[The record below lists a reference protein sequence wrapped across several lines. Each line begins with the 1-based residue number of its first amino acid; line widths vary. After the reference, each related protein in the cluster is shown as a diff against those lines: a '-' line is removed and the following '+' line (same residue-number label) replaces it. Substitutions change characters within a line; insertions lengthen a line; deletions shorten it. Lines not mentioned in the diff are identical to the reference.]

1 MTLSD
6 YFEGERLLKRYGI
19 SSIRSWYVSSAEEAI
34 SKANGNPIA
43 MKAITE
49 KALHKSKSGLVSL
62 NLKTEDE
69 IRSAFNSLSLKAAKL
84 KPYRIIA
91 QEMSKG
97 GMEVIIGGKTD
108 PQFGKVILL
117 GLGGIYVEVFKD
129 FAVRVCPI
137 SKNDAA
143 SMIDSLKSENVITY
157 GSENRKMLEGLL
169 LKVSDMMTHT
179 DIRELD
185 INPVI
190 LRRNGYDVVDI
201 RILK

>member
-19 SSIRSWYVSSAEEAI
+19 SSIQSWYVSSAEEAI
-34 SKANGNPIA
+34 SKANGNTIA

-69 IRSAFNSLSLKAAKL
+69 IRSAFNSLSAKAAKL
-84 KPYRIIA
+84 KPYRIIV

-97 GMEVIIGGKTD
+97 GVEVIIGGKRD

-169 LKVSDMMTHT
+169 LKVSDMMSHT
-179 DIRELD
+179 DIQELD